1 MAELPHQRVGALPTS
16 ESAALNQRLVAP
28 PLDTT
33 ETVALMS
40 APIRFGTRTGPYSM
54 PSEDEAQTV
63 EIYDSKGNCDP
74 DKLLQ
79 CPFDKNHQIR
89 SCRFP
94 YHLIKCRK
102 NHPELASRLKTCPF
116 NARHLVPKH
125 ELAHHTENCEDRIS
139 VDPEDAGSH
148 SGHGDWHVPVNTWV
162 NPNMSED
169 WDKEAD
175 DGQAPFVWGVNSKLS
190 QIQATRPSN
199 HLGPNFRVPST
210 VPWSNDQL

>member
-1 MAELPHQRVGALPTS
+1 
-16 ESAALNQRLVAP
+16 
-28 PLDTT
+28 
-33 ETVALMS
+33 MS

-139 VDPEDAGSH
+139 VDPED
-148 SGHGDWHVPVNTWV
+148 
-162 NPNMSED
+162 
-169 WDKEAD
+169 EAD
-175 DGQAPFVWGVNSKLS
+175 DAQAPFVWGVNSKLS

-210 VPWSNDQL
+210 VPWSNNQL